1 MIHLLIVVNVWKMA
15 DHYKLETKGGRIW
28 LDNAKNQVDQSTR
41 IISKESVKEAT
52 KFEGE
57 PSVLFLFCGK

>member
-1 MIHLLIVVNVWKMA
+1 MA

-28 LDNAKNQVDQSTR
+28 LDNAKNQLDQSTR
-41 IISKESVKEAT
+41 IMSKEPVKEAT